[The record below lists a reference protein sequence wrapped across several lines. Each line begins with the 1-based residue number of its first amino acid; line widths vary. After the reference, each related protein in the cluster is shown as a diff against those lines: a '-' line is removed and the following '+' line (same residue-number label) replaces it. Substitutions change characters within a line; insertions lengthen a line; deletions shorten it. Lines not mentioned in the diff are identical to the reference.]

1 MSTLHKRLLLLVIF
15 IGGISALVIYFTV
28 DLATLRHLD
37 IFQPWSLL
45 AALSCLAVGMYF
57 DGTRLMHLVRVAGE
71 KISLVQAVQVI
82 FSNYFLALLTPGAAG
97 GAVAQVLF
105 LRHAGVPTGKATV
118 LVLIRTLLS
127 VLFLFIC
134 LPLVFYFD
142 AALLPWIPA
151 NVMIGAA
158 IAMIAGIL
166 FGILFLR
173 NGWAD
178 HVIVLLLR
186 RTKLKFRRRL
196 LRFYRDISEAVL
208 LMLDKP
214 AAMCRVFLETI
225 VSLLALYAMVPALFM
240 GLGIVVDWPV
250 VMGRMI
256 LLNALLYF
264 APTPG
269 GSGIAEGGF
278 VILFGEML
286 PPGTV
291 GILAVAWRIFAE
303 YLPFGIGFYYTLKV
317 FGRDFLAQQI
327 K

>member
-1 MSTLHKRLLLLVIF
+1 MSTFHKRLLMLAIF

-28 DLATLRHLD
+28 DIHTLKHLD
-37 IFQPWSLL
+37 IFQPWSLA
-45 AALSCLAVGMYF
+45 AALLCLGVGMYF

-71 KISLVQAVQVI
+71 KISLTQAVQVI

-105 LRHAGVPTGKATV
+105 LRRAGVPTGKATV

-151 NVMIGAA
+151 NVMIGATV
-158 IAMIAGIL
+158 AMIAGT
-166 FGILFLR
+166 FGGVLFLR
-173 NGWAD
+173 SGWAD
-178 HVIVLLLR
+178 RVVVFVIK
-186 RTKLKFRRRL
+186 RTRLKLRRRL
-196 LRFYRDISEAVL
+196 LRFYRDISDAVL
-208 LMLDKP
+208 LMMDKP
-214 AAMCRVFLETI
+214 AAMCRVFFETI
-225 VSLLALYAMVPALFM
+225 LSLLALYAMVPALFM
-240 GLGIVVDWPV
+240 GLGITVDWPV

-256 LLNALLYF
+256 FLNALLYF

-278 VILFGEML
+278 VILFNDML

-303 YLPFGIGFYYTLKV
+303 YLPFSIGFYYTLKV
-317 FGRDFLAQQI
+317 FGRDFLTQQI